1 MSIGFIIGLINKDQ
15 GSMSAEIVPL
25 QQIRANLTGLLR
37 RINPFWSII
46 GTAFISVCLFVFSLY
61 LSFFFVLL
69 PIWMIIGLRLFYVTT
84 TTGELNKTQTE
95 LIFLSV

>member
-46 GTAFISVCLFVFSLY
+46 GTAFISVCLFVFFSISL
-61 LSFFFVLL
+61 F
-69 PIWMIIGLRLFYVTT
+69 LFRAASNLDDYWIET
-84 TTGELNKTQTE
+84 
-95 LIFLSV
+95 FLCNNNNRGAKQNTN